1 MEFVESFV
9 ANPDITFKILIVG
22 NPYVGKS
29 CFLMRLCT
37 NSFGTRYAST
47 IGEKN
52 DPRMNEGGACN
63 VIVHDKEREREKG
76 DKEEIYAL

>member
-1 MEFVESFV
+1 MISYSLLLLCMFLLVSVQPLEFVESFV

-52 DPRMNEGGACN
+52 DPGMKEGS
-63 VIVHDKEREREKG
+63 VM
-76 DKEEIYAL
+76 